1 MTENFSMKKIRFEQI
16 LQEGEGTF
24 IEFKS
29 SFSSALAKEIVAFA
43 NTAGGRIFIGV
54 NDNNDVVG
62 ASLTNDMRSRIQDIG
77 NSCTPR
83 VPLHIESITYQNKEI
98 IAVTIPESRD
108 KPVQCADGFF
118 LREGANSQKMRRDEI
133 FYYAQKTGKIRYE
146 TQLRTDFKYP
156 QDFDETKFNN
166 IIKRIGITQTGEKED
181 ILHNLG
187 MGQVNGK
194 FVINNAGILFFG
206 KNRELYLRQA
216 YITCVLYKGKDK
228 VKILDRKDFRD
239 DPVTDYENTI
249 KFLQQ
254 HLRLEYE
261 IKDAGPRIEIPEIP
275 YEALREGVLNAIIH
289 RDYLEEGA
297 RVMVEIFDDR
307 VEISNPG
314 ELLFGKEDL
323 GRKSVARNPVIFDM
337 FFRLDLIEKVGSG
350 INRIK
355 NAIAQ
360 KGLKIEFQIDKF
372 FTVIFHRHDSLG
384 SDFVS
389 VKAQEAQAQAQEAQV
404 ERKDKVSESEIKILE
419 MCMNPA
425 SSKELLLKLGMK
437 RSGSFKNSMTK
448 LINMGL
454 LNQTIPDSPSSPKQ
468 KYVITE
474 LAKNIVNLEKKQKL
488 D

>member
-1 MTENFSMKKIRFEQI
+1 
-16 LQEGEGTF
+16 
-24 IEFKS
+24 
-29 SFSSALAKEIVAFA
+29 
-43 NTAGGRIFIGV
+43 
-54 NDNNDVVG
+54 
-62 ASLTNDMRSRIQDIG
+62 
-77 NSCTPR
+77 
-83 VPLHIESITYQNKEI
+83 
-98 IAVTIPESRD
+98 
-108 KPVQCADGFF
+108 
-118 LREGANSQKMRRDEI
+118 MRRDEI
-133 FYYAQKTGKIRYE
+133 FYYAQKTGKIRFE
-146 TQLRTDFKYP
+146 GQLRTDFKYP
-156 QDFDETKFNN
+156 QDFDELKFNN

-181 ILHNLG
+181 IIHNLG

-194 FVINNAGILFFG
+194 FVINNGGILFFG

-314 ELLFGKEDL
+314 ELLFGKEEL

-355 NAIAQ
+355 NAVAQ

-372 FTVIFHRHDSLG
+372 FTVIFHRPSDSLG
-384 SDFVS
+384 STFVRI
-389 VKAQEAQAQAQEAQV
+389 KAQAQAQEAQV
-404 ERKDKVSESEIKILE
+404 EIIDKLSESEIKILE
-419 MCMNPA
+419 ICMNPA
-425 SSKELLLKLGMK
+425 SSKDILLKLGIK
-437 RSGSFKNSMTK
+437 RSGSFKNSLTK
-448 LINMGL
+448 LLKMEL

-468 KYVITE
+468 KYVTTE
-474 LAKNIVNLEKKQKL
+474 LAKNIVNLDRKQ
-488 D
+488 

>member
-1 MTENFSMKKIRFEQI
+1 MIENLSMKKIRFEQI

-29 SFSSALAKEIVAFA
+29 SFSSSLAKEIVAFA

-54 NDNNDVVG
+54 DDNNNAVG

-83 VPLHIESITYQNKEI
+83 VPLQIESITYQAKEI
-98 IAVTIPESRD
+98 IVVTIPESRD
-108 KPVQCADGFF
+108 KPVQCGEGFF

-156 QDFDETKFNN
+156 RDFDETKFNN
-166 IIKRIGITQTGEKED
+166 TIKRIGITQTGEKED

-187 MGQVNGK
+187 MGQLNGR

-206 KNRELYLRQA
+206 KNKELYLRQA

-239 DPVTDYENTI
+239 DPVTDYENAI

-261 IKDAGPRIEIPEIP
+261 IKNAGPRLEIPEIP

-289 RDYLEEGA
+289 REYLEEGA

-372 FTVIFHRHDSLG
+372 FTVIFHRPSDSLG
-384 SDFVS
+384 SAFVHI
-389 VKAQEAQAQAQEAQV
+389 KAQEAQAEIRNQLT
-404 ERKDKVSESEIKILE
+404 ESEIMILE
-419 MCMNPA
+419 MCMNEPA
-425 SSKELLLKLGMK
+425 TSKEILLKLGIK
-437 RSGSFKNSMTK
+437 RSGSFKNSLTK
-448 LINMGL
+448 LLMMGL
-454 LNQTIPDSPSSPKQ
+454 LSQTIPGKPSSPKQ
-468 KYVITE
+468 KYEITE
-474 LAKNIVNLEKKQKL
+474 LARDIIKMDKRNPWMH
-488 D
+488 DRT